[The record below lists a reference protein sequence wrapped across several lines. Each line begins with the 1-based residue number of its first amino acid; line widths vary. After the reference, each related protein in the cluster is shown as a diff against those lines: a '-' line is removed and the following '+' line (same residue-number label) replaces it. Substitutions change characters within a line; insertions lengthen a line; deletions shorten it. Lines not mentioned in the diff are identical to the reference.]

1 MQKFNNPKNIAIVH
15 VKKSTYRTYFL
26 YMSKREAKKLM
37 TNSSWIDKKAFY
49 KKIIF
54 FFLLHIKM
62 DNTTYYQRNR
72 DVALNKAKEY
82 YKNNNK
88 RLKKQASK
96 R

>member
-49 KKIIF
+49 KKNF

-82 YKNNNK
+82 YKNNNE
-88 RLKKQASK
+88 RLKKQARDK
-96 R
+96 